1 MRILQVC
8 KKFPFPLKDGEAI
21 AVNSLS
27 KALSSLGCEVTLLAM
42 NTRKHFFNLRQLP
55 EAFNHYADIHTVEV
69 DNRIKPR
76 DAFLNLFSK
85 DSYHISR
92 FVSAA
97 FQEQLVRLLRK
108 GNYDVV
114 QLETLYLAPYI
125 PVIRQHSDAMIAM
138 RAHNVESEIWSRIA
152 ENSAWGPKKWYLSHL
167 TQKLRDYEINQLS
180 NYDMLV
186 AISARDLDTFQAC
199 APVQASTVTPVG
211 IDTEDYRPNFA
222 SYSKPLSMSFIGS
235 LDWMPNQEG
244 LKWFLNQVWPKLHKR
259 FPKLVFH
266 IAGRNTPDWIMRL
279 NLRNVI
285 VHGEVQ
291 DAAEFINLHSVMV
304 VPLLSGS
311 GMRVK
316 ILEGMA
322 LGKVAITTRLGLEG
336 IDARHKSEVIV
347 ADTAEEFV
355 KGIEFCYQKG
365 AKLEKM
371 GRRAQ
376 EFVLLHHDSVAIA
389 KKLLK
394 AYAAMSVEAV

>member
-42 NTRKHFFNLRQLP
+42 NTRKHYFNLHQLP
-55 EAFNHYADIHTVEV
+55 NKFNHYADIHTVEI

-85 DSYHISR
+85 ESYHISR
-92 FVSAA
+92 FVSSA

-108 GNYDVV
+108 GNFDMV

-125 PVIRQHSDAMIAM
+125 PIIRQHSDAMIAM

-152 ENSAWGPKKWYLSHL
+152 ENSTWGPKKWYLNHL
-167 TQKLRDYEINQLS
+167 TQKLRDYEIAQLS
-180 NYDMLV
+180 HYDMLV
-186 AISARDLDTFQAC
+186 AISARDLDTFQTC
-199 APVQASTVTPVG
+199 APVQASTVAPVG
-211 IDTEDYRPNFA
+211 IDTEDYIPNYGSFA
-222 SYSKPLSMSFIGS
+222 KPLTMAFIGS

-244 LKWFLNQVWPKLHKR
+244 LKWFLNQVWPKLQKR

-279 NLRNVI
+279 NLRNVT

-291 DAAEFINLHSVMV
+291 DASEFINQHSVMV

-336 IDARHKSEVIV
+336 IDARHKSEVIL
-347 ADTAEEFV
+347 ADTAEDFI

-376 EFVLLHHDSVAIA
+376 EFVLQHYDSVAIA

-394 AYAAMSVEAV
+394 VYAAMSVEAV

>member
-42 NTRKHFFNLRQLP
+42 NTKKHYFDLHQLP
-55 EAFNHYADIHTVEV
+55 NEFNHYSDIQTVEV

-85 DSYHISR
+85 ESYHISR
-92 FVSAA
+92 FVSTT

-108 GNYDVV
+108 GNFDIV

-138 RAHNVESEIWSRIA
+138 RAHNVESEIWGRIT
-152 ENSAWGPKKWYLSHL
+152 ENSSWGAKKWYLNHL
-167 TQKLRDYEINQLS
+167 TQKLRDYEFAQLN

-186 AISARDLDTFQAC
+186 AISARDLHTFQAC
-199 APVQASTVTPVG
+199 SALQAATVAPVG
-211 IDTEDYRPNFA
+211 IDTEDYKADYR
-222 SYSKPLSMSFIGS
+222 SYTRPLSMAFIGS

-244 LKWFLNQVWPKLHKR
+244 LKWFLQQVWPRLHKR
-259 FPKLVFH
+259 FPKLTFH

-279 NLRNVI
+279 NLRNVT
-285 VHGEVQ
+285 VHGEVK
-291 DAAEFINLHSVMV
+291 DASEFINRHSVMV

-322 LGKVAITTRLGLEG
+322 LGKVVITTRLGLEG

-347 ADTAEEFV
+347 ADTTEEFI

-376 EFVLLHHDSVAIA
+376 EFVLQHYDGVAIA
-389 KKLLK
+389 QKLLK

>member
-27 KALSSLGCEVTLLAM
+27 KALSSLGCEVSLLAM
-42 NTRKHFFNLRQLP
+42 NTRKHYFNLSQLP
-55 EAFNHYADIHTVEV
+55 REFNHYADIQTVDV
-69 DNRIKPR
+69 DNRIKSK

-85 DSYHISR
+85 ESYHISR
-92 FVSAA
+92 FISAD
-97 FQEQLVRLLRK
+97 FEEQLLRLLRK
-108 GNYDVV
+108 GNFDIV

-125 PVIRQHSDAMIAM
+125 PIIRKHSDAMIVM

-152 ENSAWGPKKWYLSHL
+152 ENTSWGPKKWYLNLL
-167 TQKLRDYEINQLS
+167 TQKLREYEMTQLS
-180 NYDMLV
+180 RYDMLV
-186 AISARDLDTFQAC
+186 PISNRDLETFKSWQPLSNA
-199 APVQASTVTPVG
+199 AVIPVG
-211 IDTEDYRPNFA
+211 IDTEDYRPNYGSF
-222 SYSKPLSMSFIGS
+222 SKPLTMAFIGS

-266 IAGRNTPDWIMRL
+266 IAGRNTPDWIKRI
-279 NLRNVI
+279 NQRNVV
-285 VHGEVQ
+285 VHGEVK
-291 DAAEFINLHSVMV
+291 DASEFINRHSVMV

-322 LGKVAITTRLGLEG
+322 LGKVVITTRLGLEG
-336 IDARHKSEVIV
+336 IDARHKSEVIL

-376 EFVLLHHDSVAIA
+376 DFVLHQYDSVVIA
-389 KKLLK
+389 SKLLK

>member
-42 NTRKHFFNLRQLP
+42 NTRKHYFNLHQLP
-55 EAFNHYADIHTVEV
+55 NEFNHYTDIHTVEI

-85 DSYHISR
+85 ESYHISR
-92 FVSAA
+92 FVSTA

-108 GNYDVV
+108 GNYDIV

-125 PVIRQHSDAMIAM
+125 PIIRQHSDAVIAM

-152 ENSAWGPKKWYLSHL
+152 ENSTWGPKKWYLNHL
-167 TQKLRDYEINQLS
+167 TQKLRDYEITQLS
-180 NYDMLV
+180 HYDMLV
-186 AISARDLDTFQAC
+186 AISARDLDTFQTC
-199 APVQASTVTPVG
+199 APIHASTVAPVG
-211 IDTEDYRPNFA
+211 IDTEDYTPNYGSF
-222 SYSKPLSMSFIGS
+222 SKPLTMAFIGS

-279 NLRNVI
+279 NLRNVT

-291 DAAEFINLHSVMV
+291 DASEFINQHSIMV

-336 IDARHKSEVIV
+336 IDARHKSEVIL
-347 ADTAEEFV
+347 ADTVEDFI

-376 EFVLLHHDSVAIA
+376 EFVLQHYDSVAIA